1 MKLFKKVLAVVLV
14 GAMAVSMLTACGNSA
29 ASKEASVRN
38 ALKKVGVTTNSNM
51 NKEADAAAD
60 ALQDVTKAIKA
71 GDSNAVSAA
80 QTKVASMTEFSFAS
94 QDATN
99 AQYDLYIWTNG
110 VKARPTNPVTE
121 YPYLMKF
128 ENKHTGDRLA
138 ALLTEDFVKMGEFS
152 GNSEALDILR
162 SLLKVAN
169 VEKAGISVGKVYG
182 KDVLLVTVPAGTT
195 IPQTAAPKTLT
206 T

>member
-1 MKLFKKVLAVVLV
+1 MKLFKKVLAVALV

-138 ALLTEDFVKMGEFS
+138 ALLTEDFVKMGEFKDTS
-152 GNSEALDILR
+152 ANLDV
-162 SLLKVAN
+162 LKKVLGDAEVAG
-169 VEKAGISVGKVYG
+169 VSCQSVYG
-182 KDVLLVTVPAGTT
+182 YDVLFVVVKKGATVNPYTPTSIKNA
-195 IPQTAAPKTLT
+195 Q
-206 T
+206 